1 MSAKPRKSRPNA
13 RSPRTVPR
21 PPEVR
26 PDTPVLQPHP
36 LDQAR
41 LHRGAEHLHR
51 LGPRAMAEF
60 LAELGNRIG
69 GTPACLSL
77 LNEYG
82 RLSPG
87 LVRAAGADRPLRS
100 PLSAVP
106 R

>member
-1 MSAKPRKSRPNA
+1 MPSSN
-13 RSPRTVPR
+13 
-21 PPEVR
+21 
-26 PDTPVLQPHP
+26 LQP
-36 LDQAR
+36 LDAAR

-51 LGPRAMAEF
+51 LGPRAVAEF
-60 LAELGNRIG
+60 LAELGGRIG
-69 GTPACLSL
+69 GTPACLCL

-87 LVRAAGADRPLRS
+87 QVRAAGGDRPLRR

>member
-1 MSAKPRKSRPNA
+1 MAN
-13 RSPRTVPR
+13 
-21 PPEVR
+21 
-26 PDTPVLQPHP
+26 LYPHP

-60 LAELGNRIG
+60 LAELGSRIG

-77 LNEYG
+77 LNEYR
-82 RLSPG
+82 RLAPG
-87 LVRAAGADRPLRS
+87 QVRAAGGDRPPRR
-100 PLSAVP
+100 PLSTVP